1 MQSKIYFLE
10 KVLFLSSGPVCS
22 LEVCQ
27 SFGFSRCEAER
38 EPSGKSEAGWAPGPI
53 V

>member
-1 MQSKIYFLE
+1 MQSKICFLE

-27 SFGFSRCEAER
+27 SFGFSRCEAEGSQV
-38 EPSGKSEAGWAPGPI
+38 ENQKLDGPLDQ
-53 V
+53 